1 MQHVKMRTVAENI
14 INELTQKKEELIDF
28 LSSHSRVKQ
37 TIFSGDAFFSVKGN
51 HSYEKLDSKAVYTQ
65 DKLFKSFNKVFEIIE
80 ILLSESSKEH
90 VNNFNKEKKIILESI
105 LQNSLTWS
113 KTICEVIENC
123 TKSINKI
130 CSIVINIYS
139 SKNDEPILVVDTNS
153 LYINTE
159 LEKWSFETFEKFEI
173 VITPSVLKDLDKHK
187 IEHRNENVRAKAL
200 KLIKKIKEYRRR
212 GKLSEGVPIVKE
224 KINLRT
230 IAIEPNFEKTLKW
243 LDSKN
248 EDDRLIAEFLEIM
261 RSNGDRPV
269 ILVTEDINLQ
279 NKCELADLPFIE
291 PPEN

>member
-1 MQHVKMRTVAENI
+1 MRTVAENI
-14 INELTQKKEELIDF
+14 IDELTQKREELVDF
-28 LSSHSRVKQ
+28 LSSYSRVKQ
-37 TIFSGDAFFSVKGN
+37 TIFPGDAFFSAKGN
-51 HSYEKLDSKAVYTQ
+51 HSYEKLDSKAVFIQ
-65 DKLFKSFNKVFEIIE
+65 DKLYKSFNKVFEIIE
-80 ILLSESSKEH
+80 ILLSESSQEH
-90 VNNFNKEKKIILESI
+90 LKNFDKEKKVIIESI
-105 LQNSLTWS
+105 LQNSRTWS
-113 KTICEVIENC
+113 KTINEVIDKCSE
-123 TKSINKI
+123 SINKI
-130 CSIVINIYS
+130 CSIITNIYS
-139 SKNDEPILVVDTNS
+139 SKNNKPILVVDTNS
-153 LYINTE
+153 LYTNTE
-159 LEKWSFETFEKFEI
+159 IEKWSFEEFENFEI

-187 IEHRNENVRAKAL
+187 IEHRNENIRAKAI

-212 GKLSEGVPIVKE
+212 GKLSEGVSIVKG

-230 IAIEPNFEKTLKW
+230 IAKEPNFDKTLQW